1 MSKRYRVCLLAMFA
15 AAMVAFALGPSARMA
30 WAAEGA
36 SDSAEARASGSKDSK
51 EADREK
57 GKDSGKETA
66 AEPEIT
72 LSDRGVT
79 VHAVNAYAC
88 RLFTRLADKMALQ
101 LVVDDTIKDRKVT
114 VHLSDKTPRE
124 IIDCIV
130 AAYGFSSREVNGI
143 VMISEGIPR
152 KPSSYLLSDIESI
165 PTQYVEAN
173 IAKSLLPV
181 FLQDHVKVNFEQNA
195 VVLSAPSDVL
205 KKFREDIRQFDIPAS
220 QIMLEIMVVEFT
232 DFDSDQFDLGL
243 RSQNAGRGAE
253 FGTLS
258 LPQDNPNL
266 AERSM
271 GEVMIRGVADLPTE
285 FLAKLEAL
293 VTARRARVRAAPR
306 IATVSGRWANFF
318 VGIQRY
324 LREPIEMPPEPQA
337 QGGGEGGEGQ
347 WGGGPVMRNFIDAGV
362 RLNIAPWTGDG
373 KEIIC
378 EVRPEV
384 STLSAPDPVTGL
396 PEKSTRT
403 ASTMVRV
410 RDGQTIIIGGLRQE
424 EQRRVTT
431 KVPLLGD
438 LPLLG
443 QLFRSRRDE
452 TTRTDLVIFITPRVL
467 SQTGHLSP
475 EEEKRLHERFL
486 EERPR

>member
-1 MSKRYRVCLLAMFA
+1 MAKVNLARFMAALALAVVGSLLGPVSAVCWAGAGQEGSAGA
-15 AAMVAFALGPSARMA
+15 AAG
-30 WAAEGA
+30 E
-36 SDSAEARASGSKDSK
+36 SKDK
-51 EADREK
+51 DK
-57 GKDSGKETA
+57 GKDAAKDKA

-72 LSDRGVT
+72 ITDRGVT
-79 VHAVNAYAC
+79 VHAVNVYAC
-88 RLFTRLADKMALQ
+88 RLFTRLAGKMGLQ

-124 IIDCIV
+124 IIGNIV

-143 VMISEGIPR
+143 IMISEGIPR

-165 PTQYVEAN
+165 PMQYVEAN
-173 IAKSLLPV
+173 NAKSLLPV

-220 QIMLEIMVVEFT
+220 QIMLEILVVEFT
-232 DFDSDQFDLGL
+232 DFDSAQYDLGL
-243 RSQNAGRGAE
+243 RWQNAGRGAE
-253 FGTLS
+253 LGTLT

-266 AERSM
+266 AERNM
-271 GEVMIRGVADLPTE
+271 GEVVMRGVADLPTE
-285 FLAKLEAL
+285 FLVKLDAL
-293 VTARRARVRAAPR
+293 VTNRRARVRAAPR

-337 QGGGEGGEGQ
+337 QGGGGGGEGQ
-347 WGGGPVMRNFIDAGV
+347 WGGGPVMRNYIDAGV

-424 EQRRVTT
+424 EQRRVATR
-431 KVPLLGD
+431 VPLLGD
-438 LPLLG
+438 IPLLG
-443 QLFRSRRDE
+443 QLFRSSRNE
-452 TTRTDLVIFITPRVL
+452 LSRTDLVIFITPRVL

-475 EEEKRLHERFL
+475 EEEKQLHERFL
-486 EERPR
+486 QEQPK